1 MQHVFIFEMFNI
13 QLFQLFRII
22 MSHLFCKTVNPF
34 LCDRGKQEGNRNWR
48 FIHYSIVLI
57 CHFYCKAGLLS
68 IWKWEVPIKVWDRSQ
83 RKKWSSGCD
92 PRVHNMRLKDWSLRI
107 LRPIQ
112 EQHFM
117 RSGINLRTSKSFLW
131 DLMVI
136 RSGKSMGHRLMQ
148 GLEIGL
154 ALSI

>member
-48 FIHYSIVLI
+48 YIHYSIVLI

-83 RKKWSSGCD
+83 RQKNGVLGVIPESKICSKETD
-92 PRVHNMRLKDWSLRI
+92 PS
-107 LRPIQ
+107 
-112 EQHFM
+112 EY
-117 RSGINLRTSKSFLW
+117 W
-131 DLMVI
+131 DLSQNLI
-136 RSGKSMGHRLMQ
+136 FLTLGSIPDLDWD
-148 GLEIGL
+148 
-154 ALSI
+154 LSFSHGMCGSLFLSFYENFSKCF